1 MEKRRSGISLIVL
14 VITIVVLSI
23 LAGTVIISLSN
34 TNIIS
39 QASDAVNKAQR
50 KQIEEVKELMLAD
63 GLLGNNPP
71 DQTIGDVTLKW
82 DEATKTVIEVDSKTS
97 EYDNLPIFVGST
109 AECTNTSKKY
119 VLPDGYLYEY
129 EPVYETSYTNQI
141 PISTDST
148 TTGFAND
155 TRINSSGNVVSN
167 VGTFTTGFI
176 PIEPGDI
183 IRVNGQYLK
192 LNSTT
197 VNTAS
202 LQIALYNSSKS
213 RITSTAMSTF
223 NGYNF
228 INVEQDSDGYFK
240 KFQLRE
246 ASTQIANWSDIVYVR
261 FTMIGE
267 GKDAVLTV
275 NEEIT
280 EPVQTG
286 SAWKKTKQY
295 VPEDW
300 VNEITTTAN
309 AVNNL
314 KSGSTDTVQFILT
327 SDIHYP
333 DGAGMVQNIGKV
345 SAEVMKRCS
354 IPYFV
359 NLGDSTTQ
367 SSNYSISD
375 LSAQIDDV
383 VNKVLSPINSK
394 MILAT
399 VGNHDGATG
408 QKVVDGTTLHYR
420 YQLNNAARAQ
430 TYFGWQKSNTAKVFS
445 EDGTYYYLD
454 NADTKTRYIVLNSF
468 WSEWAGD
475 EDGFTTD
482 IEHSFFH
489 NPIFGQTQLSWFANV
504 ALNMPQDYA
513 AVIITH
519 DASSAEDVEI
529 FKGILTA
536 YKNKST
542 YNGTYTGNQ
551 TWQSSSVAV
560 NYTNAVGDVIAIFH
574 GHNHKDIINTTTYA
588 VPYIGI
594 TTAGAYEDVRDT
606 NAPTRTAGTA
616 TETAIDVVTI
626 DKTNKTIYLTRLGA
640 GTDRSVSY

>member
-14 VITIVVLSI
+14 VIIIVVLSI
-23 LAGTVIISLSN
+23 LATSVIVSLSN
-34 TNIIS
+34 TNIIEE
-39 QASDAVNKAQR
+39 ASDAVNKAQR
-50 KQIEEVKELMLAD
+50 KQIEEIKELMLVD

-97 EYDNLPIFVGST
+97 EYDNLPVFAGST

-129 EPVYETSYTNQI
+129 EPVYETNYTNQI
-141 PISTDST
+141 PISTGST

-167 VGTFTTGFI
+167 IGTFTTGFI

-183 IRVNGQYLK
+183 VRVNGQYLT
-192 LNSTT
+192 LSSNIA
-197 VNTAS
+197 NTNN
-202 LQIALYNSSKS
+202 LQIAFYDSNKTYVFSEP
-213 RITSTAMSTF
+213 MSLF
-223 NGYNF
+223 GGYWV
-228 INVEQDSDGYFK
+228 NVEKDTDGYFK
-240 KFQLRE
+240 KFQLKQNSSTA
-246 ASTQIANWSDIVYVR
+246 ASFAYVR

-267 GKDAVLTV
+267 AYNAVVTV
-275 NEEIT
+275 NEEIA
-280 EPVQTG
+280 ESAQTG
-286 SAWKKTKQY
+286 SVWKKTIKY
-295 VPEDW
+295 ISEDW
-300 VNEITTTAN
+300 IDEITTTAN
-309 AVNNL
+309 TVNNL
-314 KSGSTDTVQFILT
+314 KSGSSDITQFLLV
-327 SDIHYP
+327 SDIHLSV
-333 DGAGMVQNIGKV
+333 GNFASIRNIGKV
-345 SAEVMKRCS
+345 SAEVMKRCN

-359 NLGDSTTQ
+359 SSGDNTTQ
-367 SSNYSISD
+367 SSDYSVSD
-375 LSAQIDDV
+375 FQGQMNDV
-383 VNKVLSPINSK
+383 VNKVLSPIDSK

-408 QKVVDGTTLHYR
+408 QKLVDGTTLHYR
-420 YQLNNAARAQ
+420 YQLNNTARAQ
-430 TYFGWQKSNTAKVFS
+430 VFFDWQKSNTAKVFS

-454 NADTKTRYIVLNSF
+454 NADAKTRYIVLNSF

-489 NPIFGQTQLSWFANV
+489 NPIFGQAQLSWFANV
-504 ALNMPQDYA
+504 ALNMPKDYA

-542 YNGTYTGNQ
+542 YNGTYSGSQ

-560 NYTNAVGDVIAIFH
+560 NYTNAVGDIIAIFH
-574 GHNHKDIINTTTYA
+574 GHNHQDIINTTTYA

-594 TTAGAYEDVRDT
+594 TTAGADARDT
-606 NAPTRTAGTA
+606 NAPTRTVDTA